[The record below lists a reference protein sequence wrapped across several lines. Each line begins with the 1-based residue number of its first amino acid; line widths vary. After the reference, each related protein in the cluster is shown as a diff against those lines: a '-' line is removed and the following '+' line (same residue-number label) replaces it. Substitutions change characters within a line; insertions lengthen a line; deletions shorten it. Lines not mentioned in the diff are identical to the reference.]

1 MYALVNYSI
10 LRELGYFFYCRC
22 VPAQIF
28 WGDSRTSDLKSI
40 PPLLCP
46 FRSAQGCDEDQ
57 PGPGAE
63 PVAVPPLDPLQVPA
77 AHPLHRHEV
86 PHLLPQGRGQAPRV
100 PRRPGH
106 PAESGRFRANYAD
119 TFSLKGKDK
128 LHEFLVNLGIPLN
141 QV

>member
-22 VPAQIF
+22 VSAQIF